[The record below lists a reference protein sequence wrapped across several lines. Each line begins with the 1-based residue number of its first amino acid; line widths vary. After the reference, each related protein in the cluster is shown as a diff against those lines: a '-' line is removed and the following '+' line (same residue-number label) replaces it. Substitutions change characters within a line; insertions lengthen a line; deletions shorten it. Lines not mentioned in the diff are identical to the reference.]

1 MAELHAETARL
12 KKALMQREQAM
23 YRSAVPA
30 LPDHSQRPSALA
42 AKNAGEETVAS
53 PNSRSRIVKDQA

>member
-30 LPDHSQRPSALA
+30 LPDHSPAALYA
-42 AKNAGEETVAS
+42 RCRERRWRNCGVA
-53 PNSRSRIVKDQA
+53 NSRSRIAKD